1 MNPASLFLGHGSP
14 MILVEPSPTRDFLA
28 GLGASLERPSA
39 ILCVSAHWEAPR
51 PMLSAAEAPAILHD
65 FGGFPEA
72 LYRMDYPAPGSP
84 ALARRVAGLL
94 RGAGFDAGLDE
105 ARGLDHGAWIPLRL
119 AWPAAD
125 IPVVQL
131 SLVAGADA
139 ARHLALGRALRPLGE
154 DNVLVVG
161 SGNLTH
167 NLAEA
172 MAWMQSGGR
181 RDGAWA
187 AEFAAWMTEAV
198 LKGDAARLAAWASQ
212 APHARRAHPSPEHLL
227 PLHVACGAGGAAT
240 LLHDAMELGS
250 LSMAAFSFT
259 RTN

>member
-1 MNPASLFLGHGSP
+1 MV
-14 MILVEPSPTRDFLA
+14 LVEPSPTRTFLT
-28 GLGASLERPSA
+28 GLGAALERPAA

-51 PMLSAAEAPAILHD
+51 PMLSAAQAPATIHD

-72 LYRMDYPAPGSP
+72 LYRMGYPAPGSP
-84 ALARRVAGLL
+84 ALAARAAALL
-94 RGAGFDAGLDE
+94 QAAGFEAGLDPD
-105 ARGLDHGAWIPLRL
+105 RGLDHGAWIPLRL
-119 AWPAAD
+119 AWPDAD

-139 ARHLALGRALRPLGE
+139 ARHIALGRALRPLADE
-154 DNVLVVG
+154 NVLVIG

-172 MAWMQSGGR
+172 MAFMQSGGR

-187 AEFAAWMTEAV
+187 EAFAAWMTEAV
-198 LKGDAARLAAWASQ
+198 LAGDEASLAAWASQ
-212 APHARRAHPSPEHLL
+212 APHARRAHPTAEHLL
-227 PLHVACGAGGAAT
+227 PLHVAFGAGAAAT

-250 LSMAAFSFT
+250 LSMAAFAFA
-259 RTN
+259 RPN